1 MVPLAATRSGLP
13 GGAFTHSG
21 DSTMAQEQNHSENEE
36 IVSLNANELDADALE
51 DVAGGAGLEGP
62 VIDDGSCG
70 TFTCHVYG

>member
-1 MVPLAATRSGLP
+1 
-13 GGAFTHSG
+13 
-21 DSTMAQEQNHSENEE
+21 MAQEQNNSENEE

-51 DVAGGAGLEGP
+51 DVAGGAEGP